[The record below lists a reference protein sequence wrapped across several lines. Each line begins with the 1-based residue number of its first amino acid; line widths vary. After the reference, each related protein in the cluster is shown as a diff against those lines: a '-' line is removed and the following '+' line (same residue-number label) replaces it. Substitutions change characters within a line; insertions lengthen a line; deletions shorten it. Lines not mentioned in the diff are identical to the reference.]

1 MGVILFAVALIAAVL
16 ILLVRSRQNGTGT
29 GKTPVR
35 KAAPPAAD
43 PGFERFQVQDAAQRQ
58 RWAQD
63 AARRLI
69 AAAGHPFPNLRFYNM
84 PKWKVSGKKRSTGR
98 KNTVEVR
105 AADETA
111 AKAAGAA
118 TRDLMEP
125 VTAELLPFEEK
136 TRSEELALSLP
147 AGTSED
153 DVWALELSVDAGD
166 VEPMPGAFYDY
177 LTSAG
182 VPASR
187 LSGRGHG
194 MDALLATLNSRERA
208 AIYAYFVDCTMR
220 GEVPGNI
227 QASPRWLVY
236 QSFAELAIKEPK
248 AKSSIDGRSGA
259 DYWKPNKQTTAY
271 KFTSDYLTDH

>member
-1 MGVILFAVALIAAVL
+1 MGAILLAAALIAAVL
-16 ILLVRSRQNGTGT
+16 FLLVRSRRNGTG
-29 GKTPVR
+29 KAPVR

-58 RWAQD
+58 HWAQD

-69 AAAGHPFPNLRFYNM
+69 AAAGRPAPDLGFYNM

-105 AADETA
+105 AADEAA

-118 TRDLMEP
+118 LRDLMEP
-125 VTAELLPFEEK
+125 VTVALLPFEEK

-147 AGTSED
+147 AGTGAD
-153 DVWALELSVDAGD
+153 DVWALELSIDAGD
-166 VEPMPGAFYDY
+166 VEPTPGAFYDY

-182 VPASR
+182 VPVSR
-187 LSGRGHG
+187 LSGRGRAV
-194 MDALLATLNSRERA
+194 DALLATLNSRERA
-208 AIYAYFVDCTMR
+208 AIYAYFVDCALR
-220 GEVPGNI
+220 GQVPGNI
-227 QASPRWLVY
+227 QASPRWPVY
-236 QSFAELAIKEPK
+236 QTFAELAVKEPK
-248 AKSSIDGRSGA
+248 VKSSISGRSGS

-271 KFTSDYLTDH
+271 KYTADYLINH